1 MKKTIKLFLAI
12 SVAIVALVSCAKG
25 NLSGDRIV
33 EVTLIAGNPEAP
45 AATRTEM
52 SGTTPYWSVG
62 DKIGVST
69 GTSGNYEFSTGIAAA
84 ATSASFTGSTVS
96 GDLYAYYPYDDD
108 AIRTANAVTG
118 KRLNLIKDQ
127 NPTATSFDGDADIM
141 VAKKFTV
148 SPENT
153 TVEDLEFARLGAIV
167 KIVLIDKESKMTGT
181 QYPTSVS
188 MTAESALAG
197 YVMLDLVNQEMTAPY
212 YNTSTTVTAN
222 YTNETRY
229 AINGTN
235 GAYLIVAPQTLAA
248 GTSLTIAAATADYTI
263 SKTIT
268 VPAGGI
274 ELLPGKVNTLNIGL
288 YSSHITANAY
298 PYELYSGDISEGD
311 YLIVYD
317 GVAMKATID
326 SDRLQYTSVSI
337 SDNKVF
343 NPGDDIV
350 WHIAQSGEYWTIYN
364 ADSDKYA
371 ASTGAKSKAQ
381 LLDDGSDD
389 KSKWTVTGS
398 STYEF
403 VNKANAA
410 ASVNANLRRNGAYG
424 FACYGT
430 GTGGALS
437 LYKLNDGKT
446 AAGIAYARTSDTID
460 YGESLTPPTLS
471 NAHGLTLASCVSSN
485 ESVATVSAAGVIN
498 VVGNPG
504 TTTITVTW
512 NEQTITGTTYR
523 AGTAKYTLTINKLKV
538 ATPTFSPAAG
548 EVAANT
554 AVTISCATEGATIY
568 YTVDGSTPTTSS
580 TEGTSVTIDAA
591 KTIKAIAVKD
601 SYDDSDVATAAY
613 TIAGAYDFET
623 VAELNALVTSTSTSY
638 SGYLTNAVVSFVPNT
653 GTAIVKD
660 ATGSVMIYKSGHGL
674 LQGQTYTGAITVTA
688 IKYNSLYSEITAWS
702 NATFTGEQTT
712 VAPESVTLSQLTGHF
727 DDYQNAYVSVAGL
740 TVESVSDKNINVT
753 DGTKTYVVYDNTSS
767 ATCGAGDVITAVGT
781 ITKYQTTE
789 ELKVWA
795 AADITVTSSAPKA
808 ITFSQPTGA
817 AATAGCSFTVSVG
830 GTPITSGD
838 AVASG
843 TTVTLTATAGTDY
856 EFTSWSVSGATVADA
871 SAATTT
877 FTMGTSAVTISA
889 SFSSTNGEKI
899 KRYVKVTSGAIG
911 GEYLIV
917 RETNNLIF
925 DGSLSNPDAANNYQT
940 ATDLSSLDY
949 DDWKNYAVTIE
960 SYSTG
965 YSIQTAA
972 GKYIGRNANSNGID
986 NSTTLG
992 DNYVNTIEF
1001 AANGTIT
1008 ILGKGGRKFNYNA
1021 SSGKF
1026 RYFASGN
1033 TTEIYLYKLQEV
1045 DK

>member
-12 SVAIVALVSCAKG
+12 AVAIVALASCSRD
-25 NLSGDRIV
+25 NQSGDRLV

-52 SGTTPYWSVG
+52 SGSTPYWSVG
-62 DKIGVST
+62 DVIGVST
-69 GTSGNYEFSTGIAAA
+69 GTSGNYEFTTGIAAA
-84 ATSASFTGSTVS
+84 ATTASFSGSTVS
-96 GDLYAYYPYDDD
+96 GDLYAYYPYDSDN
-108 AIRTANAVTG
+108 IRTANAVTG

-127 NPTATSFDGDADIM
+127 NPSASSFDGAADIM

-153 TVEDLEFARLGAIV
+153 TVDGLEFARLGAIV
-167 KIVLIDKESKMTGT
+167 KIVLIDEESKMTGT

-343 NPGDDIV
+343 NPGDDII

-410 ASVNANLRRNGAYG
+410 ASVNANLRRNGTYG

-568 YTVDGSTPTTSS
+568 YTVDESTPTTSS
-580 TEGTSVTIDAA
+580 TQGTSVTIDAA

-601 SYDDSDVATAAY
+601 NYDDSDVATAVY
-613 TIAGAYDFET
+613 SVAGAYDFET
-623 VAELNALVTSTSTSY
+623 VAELNALVTSTSNSY
-638 SGYLTNAVVSFVPNT
+638 SGYLTDAVVSFVPTT

-660 ATGSVMIYKSGHGL
+660 ATGSVMIYKSSHGL

-702 NATFTGEQTT
+702 NATFTGDQTT
-712 VAPESVTLSQLTGHF
+712 VAPESVALSALIGHY
-727 DDYQNAYVSVAGL
+727 DDYQNAYVQVAGL
-740 TVESVSDKNINVT
+740 TVTGKNGQNITVT
-753 DGTKTYVVYDNTSS
+753 DGGNSYVVYDNPNN
-767 ATCGAGDVITAVGT
+767 ATCGVGDVITVKGT

-789 ELKVWA
+789 EVKVWNQS
-795 AADITVTSSAPKA
+795 DITITSSAPKA
-808 ITFSQPTGA
+808 VTFSQPTGA
-817 AATAGCSFTVSVG
+817 AATAGCSIAVTVG
-830 GTPITSGD
+830 GNPHTSGNT
-838 AVASG
+838 VVSG
-843 TTVTLTATAGTDY
+843 TTVTLTATVGTDY
-856 EFTSWSVSGATVADA
+856 EFTSWNVTGATVVNA
-871 SAATTT
+871 SASTTT

-889 SFSSTNGEKI
+889 IFTSTAGGDAVYSLYSSDLVEGDYVLVYSGQALTNTVSSN
-899 KRYVKVTSGAIG
+899 RLSYTAVTVSNNQITNPAASIVWHISASDTYWTVYNAAVSKYAGGTSTKNQGALLSSITD
-911 GEYLIV
+911 YAKWTV
-917 RETNNLIF
+917 T
-925 DGSLSNPDAANNYQT
+925 LSNGTFDFENKGRAEGGSN
-940 ATDLSSLDY
+940 
-949 DDWKNYAVTIE
+949 
-960 SYSTG
+960 TG
-965 YSIQTAA
+965 N
-972 GKYIGRNANSNGID
+972 KYLRYNSGY
-986 NSTTLG
+986 G
-992 DNYVNTIEF
+992 F
-1001 AANGTIT
+1001 AC
-1008 ILGKGGRKFNYNA
+1008 Y
-1021 SSGKF
+1021 
-1026 RYFASGN
+1026 ASG
-1033 TTEIYLYKLQEV
+1033 TGGALTLYKLN
-1045 DK
+1045 

>member
-12 SVAIVALVSCAKG
+12 SVAIVALVSCAKE

-45 AATRTEM
+45 SATRTEM

-343 NPGDDIV
+343 NPGDDII

-410 ASVNANLRRNGAYG
+410 ASVNANLRRNGTYG
-424 FACYGT
+424 FACYST

-623 VAELNALVTSTSTSY
+623 VAELNALVTSTSNSY
-638 SGYLTNAVVSFVPNT
+638 SGYLTDAVVSFVPTT

-660 ATGSVMIYKSGHGL
+660 ATGSVMIYKSSHGL

-688 IKYNSLYSEITAWS
+688 VKYNSLYSEITAWS
-702 NATFTGEQTT
+702 NATFTGDQTT
-712 VAPESVTLSQLTGHF
+712 VAPESVALSALIGHY
-727 DDYQNAYVSVAGL
+727 DDYQNAYVQVAGL
-740 TVESVSDKNINVT
+740 TVTAKDGKNITVT
-753 DGTKTYVVYDNTSS
+753 DGVNSYVVYDNPNN
-767 ATCGAGDVITAVGT
+767 ATCGVGDVITAKGT

-789 ELKVWA
+789 EIKVWNQS
-795 AADITVTSSAPKA
+795 DITITSSAPKA
-808 ITFSQPTGA
+808 ITYSQPASGGTFTV
-817 AATAGCSFTVSVG
+817 TAGGNT
-830 GTPITSGD
+830 ITSGTT
-838 AVASG
+838 VASG
-843 TTVTLTATAGTDY
+843 TVVTLTATPASGYT
-856 EFTSWSVSGATVADA
+856 FNGWTVTGATVANA
-871 SAATTT
+871 SNASTT
-877 FTMGTSAVTISA
+877 FTMGTSVVSIAANFKEEGSTTPDPVTVNTYSDVATVTGSGQGQTATWTNGDITITAVKTTTSATAFRASDTDHTRFYQGWSFEVSSA
-889 SFSSTNGEKI
+889 SNTIASVEISCTSASYASTLAGNTFSNGTPEASTTIVTVSNVDSSSTKVEALSAQVRI
-899 KRYVKVTSGAIG
+899 SSVKVT
-911 GEYLIV
+911 
-917 RETNNLIF
+917 
-925 DGSLSNPDAANNYQT
+925 
-940 ATDLSSLDY
+940 
-949 DDWKNYAVTIE
+949 
-960 SYSTG
+960 
-965 YSIQTAA
+965 
-972 GKYIGRNANSNGID
+972 
-986 NSTTLG
+986 
-992 DNYVNTIEF
+992 
-1001 AANGTIT
+1001 
-1008 ILGKGGRKFNYNA
+1008 
-1021 SSGKF
+1021 
-1026 RYFASGN
+1026 
-1033 TTEIYLYKLQEV
+1033 YK
-1045 DK
+1045 